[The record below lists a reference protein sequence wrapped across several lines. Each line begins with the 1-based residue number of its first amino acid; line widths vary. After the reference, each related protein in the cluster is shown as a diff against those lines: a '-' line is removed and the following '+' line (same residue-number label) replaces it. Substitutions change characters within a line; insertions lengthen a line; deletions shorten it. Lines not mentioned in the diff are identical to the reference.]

1 MAGKRLFELLYYL
14 LEHRQ
19 TTAKQLA
26 EVFEVSLRTIYRDLQ
41 QLILAGV
48 PIINKPGYEGGVYL
62 DENFV
67 MDRTLLNH
75 QEQLEILTSLQALD
89 MLKDQDNQLSKK
101 ISSLFNLSDYDWIAV
116 DFNSWHH
123 KNDLN
128 ARFEH
133 LKYAI
138 INNLQVSFNYLD
150 LKGNDSWRQVYPL
163 KLIFKAATWYLQA
176 YCLKRQKLRVFRLS
190 RIQNLKIDAKTFDKE
205 VIIIDENNNDYGLKE
220 SMIDI
225 VLYFDSS
232 IASVAYDGFESAA
245 ISKDNM
251 GNVIV
256 KAKVADGTWLLSFIL
271 SFGSKIKVLA
281 PKSLQKQ
288 ILLEYE
294 KINNLYRGT

>member
-1 MAGKRLFELLYYL
+1 M
-14 LEHRQ
+14 
-19 TTAKQLA
+19 
-26 EVFEVSLRTIYRDLQ
+26 
-41 QLILAGV
+41 
-48 PIINKPGYEGGVYL
+48 
-62 DENFV
+62 
-67 MDRTLLNH
+67 
-75 QEQLEILTSLQALD
+75 
-89 MLKDQDNQLSKK
+89 
-101 ISSLFNLSDYDWIAV
+101 
-116 DFNSWHH
+116 
-123 KNDLN
+123 
-128 ARFEH
+128 
-133 LKYAI
+133 
-138 INNLQVSFNYLD
+138 
-150 LKGNDSWRQVYPL
+150 
-163 KLIFKAATWYLQA
+163 QA

-190 RIQNLKIDAKTFDKE
+190 RIQNLKIDAKTFDKD

-232 IASVAYDGFESAA
+232 IASVAYDEFESAA

-294 KINNLYRGT
+294 KINNLYRGN